1 VLGCAGLVAA
11 HPGALVVSVTAGRPG
26 PHPLTEW
33 DRRCGFSEGDDVVG
47 RRRQEDEI
55 ALEHLGASALWLDF
69 LDRQYADGKPPERD
83 DVAAAIRAA
92 VDGVELVASPLGL
105 EHPDHLVTAQA
116 CFDVARSLPSVR
128 WIIYEDAIYRS
139 TPGAMEEV
147 VSRLADAG
155 YSLRPLQVE
164 SADAKRA
171 AVTCYA
177 SQVHG
182 LGGLLDDAYQPE
194 RYWDLVIK

>member
-1 VLGCAGLVAA
+1 
-11 HPGALVVSVTAGRPG
+11 
-26 PHPLTEW
+26 
-33 DRRCGFSEGDDVVG
+33 VVG

-171 AVTCYA
+171 AVACYA
-177 SQVHG
+177 SQVRG